1 MSVQTLRDLTP
12 ANSPKKN
19 KIVSLKYLTLSNN
32 NDASDRG
39 DKTPQTARLK
49 KRDSSSI
56 NSVESGSSSVMN
68 GANYS
73 HTAQSKL
80 NK

>member
-39 DKTPQTARLK
+39 DKTPQTARLR
-49 KRDSSSI
+49 KRDSSLKEDARSMVRV
-56 NSVESGSSSVMN
+56 SECDQGSGW
-68 GANYS
+68 G
-73 HTAQSKL
+73 
-80 NK
+80 